1 MPEQEMY
8 AVLHCEP
15 CEDCRF
21 EAWQRIVDGRL
32 RWEESQSCD
41 ASGVYA
47 CGGGWGPAPEWVR
60 ERIVACEGSVRLA
73 VGGPDGAPLKAVR
86 EVFGLSLP
94 QLRHAREHGVEATPV
109 EAQVLSAAA
118 GPAEP
123 G

>member
-1 MPEQEMY
+1 MAEQFWTT
-8 AVLHCEP
+8 HCEP
-15 CEDCRF
+15 CRHCRI
-21 EAWQRIVDGRL
+21 EAWQHIVDGRL
-32 RWEESQSCD
+32 RWEESESCD
-41 ASGVYA
+41 VCGVHA
-47 CGGGWGPAPEWVR
+47 CGGGWGPAPERVR

-94 QLRHAREHGVEATPV
+94 QLRHVREHGMEVTPV

-118 GPAEP
+118 GPAGP